1 MAGVSR
7 LQYSTEAR
15 LVRVMCSG
23 RVDLEFVL
31 RAFSNGMDGVF
42 IGGCRLNECNY
53 ITHGNYHA
61 LNMVLLCRKIMEH
74 IGLNPERLRIEFM
87 SSAEGIL
94 FAEVMSEFGNKV
106 KELGPLGKVEGI
118 DQNELKSKLAEITK
132 LVPYI
137 KLVKNEKLASR
148 LENPE
153 EYDKLFTKDEI
164 DKLFSEVISY
174 YIDPEKCQ
182 ACMTCAKRC
191 PVEAIISAKNQ
202 IHVIDQEKC
211 IKCGTC
217 FEVCPPKFGAVTDTP
232 DAAVQVSDPGDNPDE
247 VASWA
252 SRPIGIQAQVDDAPD
267 ALVITI
273 PPMRF
278 VHVLR
283 TRKNMTNFSPKT
295 K

>member
-7 LQYSTEAR
+7 LQYTNEIR
-15 LVRVMCSG
+15 LIRVMCSG

-87 SSAEGIL
+87 SSGEGIL
-94 FAEVMSEFGNKV
+94 FTQVVDDFNKKV
-106 KELGPLGKVEGI
+106 KALGPLGRAEGI
-118 DQNELKSKLAEITK
+118 DEDELKSKLAEITK

-137 KLVKNEKLASR
+137 KVVKNEKLGTR

-153 EYDKLFTKDEI
+153 EYDGFFTSEEI
-164 DKLFSEVISY
+164 DSLFREVVSY
-174 YIDPEKCQ
+174 YIDPTKCQ
-182 ACMTCAKRC
+182 ACMICAKRC
-191 PVEAIISAKNQ
+191 PVEAIISAKKQ

-217 FEVCPPKFGAVTDTP
+217 FEACPPKFGAVTKISGEP
-232 DAAVQVSDPGDNPDE
+232 VPPPIPEDE
-247 VASWA
+247 
-252 SRPIGIQAQVDDAPD
+252 R
-267 ALVITI
+267 TI
-273 PPMRF
+273 
-278 VHVLR
+278 V
-283 TRKNMTNFSPKT
+283 RKNKEE
-295 K
+295 

>member
-7 LQYSTEAR
+7 LQYTTEVR
-15 LVRVMCSG
+15 LIRVMCSG

-74 IGLNPERLRIEFM
+74 IGLNPDRLRIEFM

-94 FAEVMSEFGNKV
+94 FAEVMSEFGSKV
-106 KELGPLGKVEGI
+106 KELGPLGKGEGI

-137 KLVKNEKLASR
+137 KVVKNEKLASR
-148 LENPE
+148 LVNPE
-153 EYDKLFTKDEI
+153 EYDTLFTKDEI

-191 PVEAIISAKNQ
+191 PVEAIVGGKNL

-217 FEVCPPKFGAVTDTP
+217 FEVCPPKFRAVTEITGAP
-232 DAAVQVSDPGDNPDE
+232 VPP
-247 VASWA
+247 
-252 SRPIGIQAQVDDAPD
+252 PIPEEKR
-267 ALVITI
+267 TI
-273 PPMRF
+273 VR
-278 VHVLR
+278 
-283 TRKNMTNFSPKT
+283 KT
-295 K
+295 KKEKGETDKE

>member
-7 LQYSTEAR
+7 LQYTTEIR
-15 LVRVMCSG
+15 LIRVMCSG

-31 RAFSNGMDGVF
+31 RAFSNGSDGVF

-53 ITHGNYHA
+53 ITHGNYDA

-94 FAEVMSEFGNKV
+94 FAEVMSKFGNKV
-106 KELGPLGKVEGI
+106 NKLGPLGKAEGI

-137 KLVKNEKLASR
+137 KLVKNEKLTSR

-153 EYDKLFTKDEI
+153 EYDKLFTNDEI

-191 PVEAIISAKNQ
+191 PVEAIVGAKNQ

-217 FEVCPPKFGAVTDTP
+217 FEACPPRFGAMTKISGEPVP
-232 DAAVQVSDPGDNPDE
+232 P
-247 VASWA
+247 
-252 SRPIGIQAQVDDAPD
+252 PIPEERR
-267 ALVITI
+267 TI
-273 PPMRF
+273 
-278 VHVLR
+278 V
-283 TRKNMTNFSPKT
+283 RKSKER
-295 K
+295 

>member
-1 MAGVSR
+1 
-7 LQYSTEAR
+7 
-15 LVRVMCSG
+15 MCSG

-61 LNMVLLCRKIMEH
+61 LNMVLLCRKIMGH
-74 IGLNPERLRIEFM
+74 IGLNPDRLRIEFM
-87 SSAEGIL
+87 SSAEGMIL
-94 FAEVMSEFGNKV
+94 AEVTNDFVKKV
-106 KELGPLGKVEGI
+106 KELGPLGKGEGI
-118 DQNELKSKLAEITK
+118 EKNELKSKLAEITK

-137 KLVKNEKLASR
+137 KVMKNEKLASR

-164 DKLFSEVISY
+164 DKLLSEVISY
-174 YIDPEKCQ
+174 YIAPEKCQ
-182 ACMTCAKRC
+182 ACMICANRC

-217 FEVCPPKFGAVTDTP
+217 FEACPPRFGAVTKISGEP
-232 DAAVQVSDPGDNPDE
+232 VPA
-247 VASWA
+247 
-252 SRPIGIQAQVDDAPD
+252 PIPEEKR
-267 ALVITI
+267 TI
-273 PPMRF
+273 
-278 VHVLR
+278 V
-283 TRKNMTNFSPKT
+283 RKGKE

>member
-1 MAGVSR
+1 
-7 LQYSTEAR
+7 
-15 LVRVMCSG
+15 MCSG
-23 RVDLEFVL
+23 RVDLAFVL
-31 RAFSNGMDGVF
+31 RAFSNGLDGVF
-42 IGGCRLNECNY
+42 IGGCRLKECNY
-53 ITHGNYHA
+53 STHGNYHA

-87 SSAEGIL
+87 TSGEGIL

-106 KELGPLGKVEGI
+106 NKLGPLGKAEGI

-137 KLVKNEKLASR
+137 KLVKKEKLASR

-182 ACMTCAKRC
+182 GCMICAKRC

-202 IHVIDQEKC
+202 VHVIEQEKC

-217 FEVCPPKFGAVTDTP
+217 FEACPPKFGAVTKISGKP
-232 DAAVQVSDPGDNPDE
+232 VPP
-247 VASWA
+247 
-252 SRPIGIQAQVDDAPD
+252 PIPEEKR
-267 ALVITI
+267 TI
-273 PPMRF
+273 
-278 VHVLR
+278 V
-283 TRKNMTNFSPKT
+283 RKSKPR
-295 K
+295 

>member
-7 LQYSTEAR
+7 LQYTTETR
-15 LVRVMCSG
+15 LIRVMCSG

-53 ITHGNYHA
+53 TTHGNYHA
-61 LNMVLLCRKIMEH
+61 LNMVLLCKKIMEN
-74 IGLNPERLRIEFM
+74 IGLNPERLRIAFM

-106 KELGPLGKVEGI
+106 RELGPLGKPEGI
-118 DQNELKSKLAEITK
+118 DPKELKSKLAEIRK

-137 KLVKNEKLASR
+137 KMVENEKLASR
-148 LENPE
+148 LKSPE
-153 EYDKLFTKDEI
+153 EYDHLFTKEEI

-202 IHVIDQEKC
+202 VHVIEQEKC
-211 IKCGTC
+211 IRCGTC
-217 FEVCPPKFGAVTDTP
+217 FEVCPPKFRAVTKISGEP
-232 DAAVQVSDPGDNPDE
+232 VPP
-247 VASWA
+247 
-252 SRPIGIQAQVDDAPD
+252 PIPEEKR
-267 ALVITI
+267 TI
-273 PPMRF
+273 
-278 VHVLR
+278 V
-283 TRKNMTNFSPKT
+283 RKGKE